1 MNSERICT
9 CGKVWDLHIH
19 SNQCYSCVDPELK
32 KLSVI
37 DYVRA
42 INEVFEG
49 YPNLDMVSFTDHN
62 RINVDLYRAFY
73 DSDSRVTLLPGIEI
87 DIALEPEGTAKHL
100 IAYFDAVGDM
110 SKLEK
115 LADKLNAFLSN
126 HGVGSGNGKQP
137 ISIHL
142 LLEELVS
149 YDIHFAL
156 SPHAM
161 KQSKRGID
169 YDWHSLPKDK
179 QDSETKKYLDQ
190 FFCFWESSGESEI
203 AHAVD
208 FLKLMSR
215 EDLISAVAFSD
226 SKDFDKLRAY
236 LDSPHQY
243 FNALPSFNG
252 LKLAGSDISRITRF
266 QDRVDKIDLGSY
278 IGRVNCGGQSLDL
291 SPRLNAIIGG
301 RGSGKSVL
309 LDSIAK
315 AVDPALIDRLQDDR
329 RGFIDSRP
337 LRVETMSG
345 SAIVPGQF
353 RVDYFNQSY
362 IASLF
367 NKTGD
372 EFNKEIESYFSEP
385 FSRVEQIDTDTIA
398 RENATLFSSLL
409 ESLDAEVPEN
419 IVGFI
424 EKYVVDTHDELD
436 MDIGLRKSKIK
447 NFDTKLASFDYSAT
461 AAKVRQAVQ
470 KSLPATVAEDRVVL
484 DALTNLEV
492 TICQRAHEHR
502 QHYLESAYLQN
513 TFVDLF
519 VTKKTSINKAQE
531 LRKQQIDLFNS
542 TFYERTLSIRKRVSL
557 IRALVK
563 MCDGFT
569 THVENHSF
577 TRGERDAAFKFVRE
591 LHIEHPIDFM
601 VRSINECIRALHKKG
616 SCTRD
621 NLWDYVIHFCFN
633 EDGYRKDSD
642 WEALYDKLKSFDL
655 IYKEA
660 SSIQFD
666 SGDGV
671 YHDLRTLSPG
681 TQTNI
686 LIEYIVHKDT
696 NVPLLIDQPEDNVD
710 NQTIYYKIRG
720 WFMNLKKT
728 RQVIVVTH
736 DANIVINADAENVII
751 AEQPTPG
758 VFEYD
763 YGALEYSDI
772 IDRASLVLDG
782 GKDAVKRRLVKYG
795 E

>member
-19 SNQCYSCVDPELK
+19 SNQCYSCVNPELK

-42 INEVFEG
+42 INEVFDE
-49 YPNLDMVSFTDHN
+49 YPNLDMISFTDHN
-62 RINVDLYRAFY
+62 RISVDLYRVFY
-73 DSDSRVTLLPGIEI
+73 NTGSRVTLLPGIEI
-87 DIALEPEGTAKHL
+87 DVALEPEGAAKHL
-100 IAYFDAVGDM
+100 IVYFDAVGNM
-110 SKLEK
+110 SKLEE
-115 LADKLNAFLSN
+115 LAGKLNAFLSN
-126 HGVGSGNGKQP
+126 HDVGSGNGKQP

-169 YDWHSLPKDK
+169 YDWHSLPQDK
-179 QDSETKKYLDQ
+179 QNSEMKKYLDQ

-215 EDLISAVAFSD
+215 EDLISVVAFSD
-226 SKDFDKLRAY
+226 SKDFERLRTY
-236 LDSPHQY
+236 LDNPHQY

-252 LKLAGSDISRITRF
+252 LKLAGSDISRITRI
-266 QDRVDKIDLGSY
+266 QNHVDKINLGSY
-278 IGRVNCGGQSLDL
+278 IGRVNCDGRSIEL
-291 SPRLNAIIGG
+291 SPRLNTIIGG

-329 RGFIDSRP
+329 RSFINSRS
-337 LRVETMSG
+337 LNAETMSG
-345 SAIVPGQF
+345 SAIIPGQF

-367 NKTGD
+367 NKTGN

-385 FSRVEQIDTDTIA
+385 FSRVEQIDTDATK
-398 RENATLFSSLL
+398 RENATLFSELVEPL
-409 ESLDAEVPEN
+409 EAKVPEN

-424 EKYVVDTHDELD
+424 EKYVVDTHDELGIN
-436 MDIGLRKSKIK
+436 IGPRKSKIK
-447 NFDTKLASFDYSAT
+447 DYDAKLASFDYSAT
-461 AAKVRQAVQ
+461 ATKVHQAVQ
-470 KSLPATVAEDRVVL
+470 KSLPDTVAKDREVL
-484 DALTNLEV
+484 GALANLEV

-502 QHYLESAYLQN
+502 RNYLESAYLQN

-519 VTKKTSINKAQE
+519 MAKKTSINNIQE
-531 LRKQQIDLFNS
+531 LRKKQIDLFNS
-542 TFYERTLSIRKRVSL
+542 TFYEKTLSIRRRVSL
-557 IRALVK
+557 VRALVK
-563 MCDGFT
+563 MCNGFT
-569 THVENHSF
+569 THVEKHSF
-577 TRGERDAAFKFVRE
+577 ARGERDAAFKFVRE

-601 VRSINECIRALHKKG
+601 VRTTNECIKVLPKIG
-616 SCTRD
+616 PCTRD
-621 NLWDYVIHFCFN
+621 NLWNYVIHFCFN
-633 EDGYRKDSD
+633 EDGYRKGSD
-642 WEALYDKLKSFDL
+642 WETLYDKLKDFDL
-655 IYKEA
+655 IYEET

-666 SGDGV
+666 SGDGT
-671 YHDLRTLSPG
+671 YRDLRTLSPG

-710 NQTIYYKIRG
+710 NQTIYYKIRS
-720 WFMNLKKT
+720 WFMNLKKS

-751 AEQPTPG
+751 AEQPAPG
-758 VFEYD
+758 VFKYD